1 MAEKTTSAPL
11 AQLTP
16 EMQQLKDRFGEA
28 IQPAE
33 YVGIVIS
40 NEKLVEVARV
50 IRDELGYNYLS
61 SLTGVD
67 YLKEGYFETVY
78 HAFSIEK
85 GGGPFVFKARA
96 PRDNPVIPS
105 VTSIWRSADFQE
117 REAYDMYGIQYEGH
131 PDLRR
136 ILMWEGFEGY
146 PLRKDWKEPYYEEDK
161 KPFGSRWP
169 GGHHVPAEER
179 VQYHDNVAVDPATF
193 NPETYTPEAEQLLY
207 TGITP
212 IPGSSSGTVEG
223 IHTDAVVVNIGP
235 QHPSTH
241 GVFRMVV
248 RLNGEQV
255 EGLKPV
261 MGYLHRNHEKIGER
275 NTFVQNMP
283 YTDRLDYICSM
294 SNNFGYAVAVEKL
307 MGVKPPERAEHIR
320 VIMAELTR
328 VMNHLAFCG
337 FLTNEMGA
345 FFTPFIYAFEERE
358 LILDL
363 FEMASGSRM
372 MCNYFRFG
380 GVVRDVNEDFMDR
393 LKYLVYER
401 LPRKTDE
408 MEQLITTNE
417 IVRSRSIGCGVL
429 KPEDAISLGA
439 AGPLLRASGVRYD
452 VRKAEPYGIYDRF
465 DFDIVTGTNGDVYD
479 RYLVRIG
486 EVRQSLNILKQAI
499 EQMPATGEIQA
510 GKKQY
515 QMRVPAGQ
523 AYGHVEAP
531 KGELGFYL
539 VSDGSPNPY
548 RYHVRATGFIN
559 LGTLETMSVGA
570 KIADAIITL
579 GSIDTTMGEVDR

>member
-1 MAEKTTSAPL
+1 MAEKTAPL

-16 EMQQLKDRFGEA
+16 DMTSLKERFGEA

-33 YVGIVIS
+33 YEGVIVA
-40 NEKLVEVARV
+40 NDKLLQVAQAL
-50 IRDELGYNYLS
+50 RDDMGYEYLS
-61 SLTGVD
+61 SVTGVD
-67 YLKEGYFETVY
+67 YLDKGYFETVY
-78 HAFSIEK
+78 HAYKLS
-85 GGGPFVFKARA
+85 GGGPLVFKART
-96 PRDNPVIPS
+96 PRDVAEAPS
-105 VTSIWRSADFQE
+105 VVGIWNGAEFQE
-117 REAYDMYGIQYEGH
+117 REAYDMFGIRFTGH

-146 PLRKDWKEPYYEEDK
+146 PLRKDWKEAYYEQDH
-161 KPFGSRWP
+161 KPFDSRWP

-179 VQYHDNVAVDPATF
+179 VKYHDNVIFPSEGFNVETF
-193 NPETYTPEAEQLLY
+193 TPEAEQLLY
-207 TGITP
+207 SGITH
-212 IPGSSSGTVEG
+212 IPGSGNVEG
-223 IHTDAVVVNIGP
+223 IGTDAIVINMGP

-241 GVFRMVV
+241 GVFRLAV

-255 EGLKPV
+255 EDLKPV

-275 NTFVQNMP
+275 NTFIQNMP

-294 SNNFGYAVAVEKL
+294 SNNFGYALAVEKL
-307 MGVKPPERAEHIR
+307 MGVKPPERAEYIR

-328 VMNHLAFCG
+328 VMNHLTFCG

-358 LILDL
+358 LILDM

-380 GVVRDVNEDFMDR
+380 GVVRDVSDEFMAR

-401 LPRKTDE
+401 LPLKTDE
-408 MEQLITTNE
+408 MEELITSNE
-417 IVRSRSIGCGVL
+417 IVRSRSIGVAVL
-429 KPEDAISLGA
+429 PREKAIALSA
-439 AGPLLRASGVRYD
+439 AGPLLRASGVPYD
-452 VRKAEPYGIYDRF
+452 VRKAEPYSIYDRLE
-465 DFDIVTGTNGDVYD
+465 FDIVTRPNGDVYD

-486 EVRQSLNILKQAI
+486 EIRQSLRLLRQCI
-499 EQMPATGEIQA
+499 EQMPAGEIQT

-515 QMRVPAGQ
+515 QARVPAGQ
-523 AYGHVEAP
+523 AYGRVEAP
-531 KGELGFYL
+531 KGELGFYV
-539 VSDGSPNPY
+539 VSDGTPNPY

-559 LGTLETMSVGA
+559 LQSLATMARGG
-570 KIADAIITL
+570 KIADAVIGL